1 MNKNVQNDVCIGLR
15 LIALC
20 LAMFFVVLAVF
31 DGYEEVEKAEYVGE
45 FVQEADFD
53 FVDFPT
59 SISRPSGSA
68 SLKLQR
74 VAIVKIFDQLL
85 SFIAFE
91 PPFLK
96 KATSIELNVPIHS
109 IIFFIQ
115 HAVCTNAP

>member
-1 MNKNVQNDVCIGLR
+1 MNKSIQNNICLGLR

-31 DGYEEVEKAEYVGE
+31 DGYEQVEKAEYVGE
-45 FVQEADFD
+45 FLQDTDFD
-53 FVDFPT
+53 VDFPT
-59 SISRPSGSA
+59 SISRPSGST

-74 VAIVKIFDQLL
+74 VAVVKIFDKLL

-96 KATSIELNVPIHS
+96 KPVIIALDLPIHS
-109 IIFFIQ
+109 IFIIQ

>member
-1 MNKNVQNDVCIGLR
+1 MEKSLQNNICVGLR

-20 LAMFFVVLAVF
+20 LAIFFVVLAVF
-31 DGYEEVEKAEYVGE
+31 DGYEEEDKAEYVGE
-45 FVQEADFD
+45 FLNEADFD

-85 SFIAFE
+85 SFLAFE

-96 KATSIELNVPIHS
+96 KAVNIETNIPIHR

-115 HAVCTNAP
+115 HAVCKNAP